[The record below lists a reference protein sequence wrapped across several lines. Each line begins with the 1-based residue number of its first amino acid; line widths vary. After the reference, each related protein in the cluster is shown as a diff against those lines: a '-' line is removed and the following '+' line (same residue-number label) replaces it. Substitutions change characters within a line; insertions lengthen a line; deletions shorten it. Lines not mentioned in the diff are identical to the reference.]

1 MPVSSLDANRN
12 WIVLDLLLSKF
23 MYEEPP
29 CQLRPSLKDGLLGG
43 GGGEDW
49 KKSANFLGQTN
60 L

>member
-1 MPVSSLDANRN
+1 MPVNSLDANRN
-12 WIVLDLLLSKF
+12 WIVIDLLLSKF
-23 MYEEPP
+23 MYEEPPP
-29 CQLRPSLKDGLLGG
+29 CQLRPSLKDGLLG